1 MIVNNI
7 KKTLKK
13 NTVIKT
19 CINVRNKILIKKAH
33 NLSRQFIRANELSK
47 FKQQKKGKRCF
58 IIGNGPSLTLEDLNL
73 LKNEENNRF
82 SLRCFPH
89 FSVLLVYSFLPLTF
103 PVSSATTITAPA
115 NIVYRNPNEIFR
127 LFSKLPF
134 QQTYATI
141 SIRKQTSSC
150 LQPYLFNP
158 ISFSEPVSGNFF
170 RQ

>member
-1 MIVNNI
+1 MNTQRKQIL
-7 KKTLKK
+7 KTLQI
-13 NTVIKT
+13 TLT
-19 CINVRNKILIKKAH
+19 KISIQY
-33 NLSRQFIRANELSK
+33 RTFTTFSK
-47 FKQQKKGKRCF
+47 YNF
-58 IIGNGPSLTLEDLNL
+58 PNL

-103 PVSSATTITAPA
+103 PVSSATTITAPVM
-115 NIVYRNPNEIFR
+115 IVYRNPNEIFR
-127 LFSKLPF
+127 LFSRLPF

>member
-1 MIVNNI
+1 MNTQKKQIL
-7 KKTLKK
+7 KTLQITLTK
-13 NTVIKT
+13 IS
-19 CINVRNKILIKKAH
+19 IQYRNFTTWDFYLLKC
-33 NLSRQFIRANELSK
+33 NF
-47 FKQQKKGKRCF
+47 
-58 IIGNGPSLTLEDLNL
+58 PNL

-103 PVSSATTITAPA
+103 PVSSATTITAPVM
-115 NIVYRNPNEIFR
+115 IVYRNPNEIFQ
-127 LFSKLPF
+127 LFSRLLF

-150 LQPYLFNP
+150 LQPYLSNP